1 MEVVG
6 RIGAG
11 VGKWVTM
18 FVGVDGRVEGAN
30 EYVCFPSDIV
40 IQVDLGCRLC
50 CYFCLLMV

>member
-30 EYVCFPSDIV
+30 EYVCFGSDIV
-40 IQVDLGCRLC
+40 IQVDLRCRSC